1 MIIWAESPPD
11 RAEATG
17 ASVAAEPQ
25 QGSSRWNEEFVKF
38 HILQNVT
45 LFTLWWSFGNNES
58 CHKEQKFSKSSL
70 CRPGSLIS
78 MEIYLFWLNKFILF
92 SFLVFPIDNDSKTV
106 KSFLE
111 YTKKMSTEDNE
122 PFTMSSPEF
131 STLKELDKKI
141 DKMMIKDPKGGYSCA
156 FCNKKQKNRGH
167 AKEHVEIHF
176 EGLSFKCDSCKSIM
190 KSRNSMRVHIS
201 RVCLWYNLEICDEE
215 EEKEEEKVLKCD

>member
-1 MIIWAESPPD
+1 
-11 RAEATG
+11 
-17 ASVAAEPQ
+17 
-25 QGSSRWNEEFVKF
+25 
-38 HILQNVT
+38 
-45 LFTLWWSFGNNES
+45 
-58 CHKEQKFSKSSL
+58 
-70 CRPGSLIS
+70 
-78 MEIYLFWLNKFILF
+78 
-92 SFLVFPIDNDSKTV
+92 
-106 KSFLE
+106 
-111 YTKKMSTEDNE
+111 MSNEDNE